1 MYNYVYIYTRVC
13 IYMVRQLWIPNAA
26 EPQVDTDVQM
36 PGALRLN
43 RTAFEATLILLHPR
57 VNRCPSCRRSWMR
70 MSPWDTMRFILSVQ
84 QNDQIATIHMGVVDV
99 VTCCYGCRVQ
109 TVFFMGR
116 FLRIVPL
123 RSGHTQ
129 VRKQRLAGRTGN
141 MTEDKAHGIPDEQ
154 LKTKVTTRNG
164 GLKHLK
170 HLKRLKRLK
179 RLKLKLIS
187 VWPQPAVADGFV
199 TGDWEIRRA
208 THL

>member
-1 MYNYVYIYTRVC
+1 MYIYIYTRVC

-109 TVFFMGR
+109 TVFSWGDSCEVR
-116 FLRIVPL
+116 P
-123 RSGHTQ
+123 HTGQ
-129 VRKQRLAGRTGN
+129 ET
-141 MTEDKAHGIPDEQ
+141 
-154 LKTKVTTRNG
+154 TTRRA
-164 GLKHLK
+164 HRE
-170 HLKRLKRLK
+170 H
-179 RLKLKLIS
+179 
-187 VWPQPAVADGFV
+187 
-199 TGDWEIRRA
+199 DWGQGTWHPRR
-208 THL
+208 TTENECHRMSKSIKNL